1 MILIFYINI
10 YNLKFFKINNW
21 KILKII
27 FIFYNVNG
35 RFIYGRFSLSYPIAK
50 LIFHYLLFIIL
61 FYYIKIRVDLFS
73 KKIIPRRLIIII
85 FYIYIL
91 YGLNIIIIN
100 KKKIHLSFLSFF
112 IFHFR
117 LTFAIYIL
125 KSYLQKSHYKKS
137 YKFYHSKISNLIS
150 TNQSTTHCATHAT
163 IVNELKC
170 KYTD

>member
-10 YNLKFFKINNW
+10 YNLKFFKINKW

-27 FIFYNVNG
+27 FVFHNVNG
-35 RFIYGRFSLSYPIAK
+35 RFIYARFFLSYPIAK

-61 FYYIKIRVDLFS
+61 FYYIKIKIDLFS

-85 FYIYIL
+85 FYIL
-91 YGLNIIIIN
+91 YGLNIIVIN
-100 KKKIHLSFLSFF
+100 KKKIHLF

-125 KSYLQKSHYKKS
+125 KSHLQKSHYKKS
-137 YKFYHSKISNLIS
+137 YKFYHSKIPNLIS
-150 TNQSTTHCATHAT
+150 TNQSITHCATHAT

>member
-10 YNLKFFKINNW
+10 YNLKFFKINKW

-27 FIFYNVNG
+27 FVFHNVNG
-35 RFIYGRFSLSYPIAK
+35 RFIYARFFLSYPIAK

-61 FYYIKIRVDLFS
+61 FYYIKIKIDLFS

-85 FYIYIL
+85 FYIL
-91 YGLNIIIIN
+91 YGLNIIVIN
-100 KKKIHLSFLSFF
+100 KKKIHLF

-125 KSYLQKSHYKKS
+125 KSHLQKSHYKKS

-150 TNQSTTHCATHAT
+150 TNQSITHCATHAT

>member
-1 MILIFYINI
+1 ME
-10 YNLKFFKINNW
+10 
-21 KILKII
+21 
-27 FIFYNVNG
+27 
-35 RFIYGRFSLSYPIAK
+35 FIYGRFSLSYPIAK

-100 KKKIHLSFLSFF
+100 KKKIHLF
-112 IFHFR
+112 IFLFR

-150 TNQSTTHCATHAT
+150 TNQSTTHCATHTT

>member
-1 MILIFYINI
+1 M
-10 YNLKFFKINNW
+10 
-21 KILKII
+21 
-27 FIFYNVNG
+27 NG

-100 KKKIHLSFLSFF
+100 KKKIHLF
-112 IFHFR
+112 IFLFR

-150 TNQSTTHCATHAT
+150 TNQSTTHCATHTT

>member
-73 KKIIPRRLIIII
+73 KKIILKRLIIII
-85 FYIYIL
+85 FYIL

-100 KKKIHLSFLSFF
+100 KKKIHLF
-112 IFHFR
+112 IFLFR

-125 KSYLQKSHYKKS
+125 KSHLQKSHYKKS

-150 TNQSTTHCATHAT
+150 TNQSTTHCATHTT

>member
-10 YNLKFFKINNW
+10 YNLKFFKINKW

-27 FIFYNVNG
+27 FVFHNVNG
-35 RFIYGRFSLSYPIAK
+35 RFIYARFFLSYPIAK

-85 FYIYIL
+85 FYIL
-91 YGLNIIIIN
+91 YGLNIIVIN
-100 KKKIHLSFLSFF
+100 KKKIHLF

-125 KSYLQKSHYKKS
+125 KSHLQKSHYKKS

-150 TNQSTTHCATHAT
+150 TNQSITHCATHAT

>member
-1 MILIFYINI
+1 MED
-10 YNLKFFKINNW
+10 
-21 KILKII
+21 
-27 FIFYNVNG
+27 
-35 RFIYGRFSLSYPIAK
+35 SLCHIQLQNSY
-50 LIFHYLLFIIL
+50 YLLFIIL

-85 FYIYIL
+85 FYMVIL

-100 KKKIHLSFLSFF
+100 KKKIHLF

-125 KSYLQKSHYKKS
+125 KSHLQKSHYKKS

-150 TNQSTTHCATHAT
+150 TNQSTTHCATHTT

>member
-10 YNLKFFKINNW
+10 YNLKFFKINKW

-27 FIFYNVNG
+27 FVFHNVNG
-35 RFIYGRFSLSYPIAK
+35 RFIYARFFLSYPIAK
-50 LIFHYLLFIIL
+50 FIFHYLLFIIL
-61 FYYIKIRVDLFS
+61 FYYIKIKIDLFS

-85 FYIYIL
+85 FYIL
-91 YGLNIIIIN
+91 YGLNIIVIN
-100 KKKIHLSFLSFF
+100 KKKIHLF

-125 KSYLQKSHYKKS
+125 KSHLQKSHYKKS
-137 YKFYHSKISNLIS
+137 YKFYHSKIPNLIS
-150 TNQSTTHCATHAT
+150 TNQSITHCATHAT

>member
-1 MILIFYINI
+1 M
-10 YNLKFFKINNW
+10 
-21 KILKII
+21 
-27 FIFYNVNG
+27 NG

-100 KKKIHLSFLSFF
+100 KKKIHLF
-112 IFHFR
+112 IFLFR

>member
-1 MILIFYINI
+1 MED
-10 YNLKFFKINNW
+10 
-21 KILKII
+21 
-27 FIFYNVNG
+27 
-35 RFIYGRFSLSYPIAK
+35 SLCHIQLQNSY
-50 LIFHYLLFIIL
+50 YLLFIIL

-85 FYIYIL
+85 FYMVIL

-100 KKKIHLSFLSFF
+100 KKKIHLF

-150 TNQSTTHCATHAT
+150 TNQSTTHCATHTT